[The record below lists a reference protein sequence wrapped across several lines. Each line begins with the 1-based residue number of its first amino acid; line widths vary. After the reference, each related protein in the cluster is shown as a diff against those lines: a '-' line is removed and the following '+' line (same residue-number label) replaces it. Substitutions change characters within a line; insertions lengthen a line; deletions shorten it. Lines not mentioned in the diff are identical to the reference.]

1 MLQRPASTLSLRQII
16 DDYLIDADP
25 HVLTAHDRLER
36 PVIWVHSSEIY
47 EIGPLLSGGELLLTT
62 GLGLAGLDAGTRRH
76 YVRELAERG
85 VVALAFEIG
94 RSFDSVPDEI
104 IREGSARRLPIIEL
118 RRVVPFITMCRTSNT
133 AIVSAELADLR
144 LRGELDTTLHDDMAS
159 GGGVAKMLEHV
170 SDAAHC
176 PIVLVGTGGALIA
189 AHGVDDD
196 RSAWRAVDGQIA
208 SAPIIAR
215 GREIARL
222 IAGPGATPIPG
233 ERAAMLLDCAA
244 GPLTSALV
252 RGGIGRSAVASRL
265 IEELLASRPIRRAD
279 LFARL
284 SGSGAPVAQSTQ
296 IVPVVVE
303 SPDSRMAES
312 ALSRAAATLGGV
324 VFETVDATVYGLVVM
339 PTPTGDHDAVDCVRT
354 AFTDIGAHASR
365 VTVVVGQPCATAD
378 AGPGPGLSLS
388 IGDSLRTCAERLGS
402 AVESVQTKSVA
413 GRVFTARALA
423 VDAAASTM
431 SAAARDELIDLIDPL
446 VRHDAESSTH
456 LARTLEVHLRNGCS
470 ATRSAQALHIGR
482 QSLYQ
487 RLDRVREVLG
497 FDPTDPE
504 MYASILL
511 AFSALRADGAGT
523 RTPN

>member
-144 LRGELDTTLHDDMAS
+144 LRGELDTTLHDDMAT

-303 SPDSRMAES
+303 SPDSR
-312 ALSRAAATLGGV
+312 
-324 VFETVDATVYGLVVM
+324 TVSY
-339 PTPTGDHDAVDCVRT
+339 
-354 AFTDIGAHASR
+354 
-365 VTVVVGQPCATAD
+365 
-378 AGPGPGLSLS
+378 
-388 IGDSLRTCAERLGS
+388 
-402 AVESVQTKSVA
+402 
-413 GRVFTARALA
+413 
-423 VDAAASTM
+423 
-431 SAAARDELIDLIDPL
+431 
-446 VRHDAESSTH
+446 TH
-456 LARTLEVHLRNGCS
+456 L
-470 ATRSAQALHIGR
+470 
-482 QSLYQ
+482 
-487 RLDRVREVLG
+487 
-497 FDPTDPE
+497 
-504 MYASILL
+504 
-511 AFSALRADGAGT
+511 RAHET
-523 RTPN
+523 TE